1 MKARTLHWKRAV
13 YTVLFTLLLSVAG
26 VTNAFAQQR
35 VAKNDIRSFKVDSK
49 KGIALGN
56 EVSASSA
63 SNFAPQT
70 AKNVITNRYDNIED
84 DESMW
89 TTYDLQSNG
98 WCSNRMYQLPNGSVG
113 VVATFSHDF
122 NQSASDRGT
131 GYNFYNAETGEWM
144 DQPEARVESMRTGWP
159 SIAQ

>member
-1 MKARTLHWKRAV
+1 MKVRTLHWKRAV

-98 WCSNRMYQLPNGSVG
+98 WCSNRPAKGMPYFSTSAVSVIPVSSVLSNSFTQLHSRLSPVG
-113 VVATFSHDF
+113 IS
-122 NQSASDRGT
+122 
-131 GYNFYNAETGEWM
+131 
-144 DQPEARVESMRTGWP
+144 SMGLL
-159 SIAQ
+159 